1 MGAINDALDAMNS
14 FRDSPRGTLRLSIV
28 RAGAAALQQRQ
39 KTRSGCDLGNT
50 VHREEDGIF
59 R

>member
-28 RAGAAALQQRQ
+28 RAGAAALQQDKKRV
-39 KTRSGCDLGNT
+39 RCDLGNT

>member
-1 MGAINDALDAMNS
+1 MGAINGALVAMNS
-14 FRDSPRGTLRLSIV
+14 YRDSPRGTLRLSIV
-28 RAGAAALQQRQ
+28 RAGAGSPTTQ
-39 KTRSGCDLGNT
+39 KTLSSCDLGNT

>member
-1 MGAINDALDAMNS
+1 MGAINGALDAMNS

-28 RAGAAALQQRQ
+28 RAGAGSPTRQ
-39 KTRSGCDLGNT
+39 KTRSSCDLGNT